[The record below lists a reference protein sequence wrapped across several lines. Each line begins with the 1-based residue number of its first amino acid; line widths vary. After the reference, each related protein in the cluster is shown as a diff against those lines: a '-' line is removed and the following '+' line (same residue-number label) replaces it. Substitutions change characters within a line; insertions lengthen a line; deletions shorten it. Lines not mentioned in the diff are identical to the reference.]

1 MRAKEYLRSL
11 KRFDVKIKNLQWELE
26 ELENKAI
33 GISSVDYSGDN
44 VQSSSCGDPAF
55 VKMMPK
61 IKAVK
66 DELEKTIEDFVE
78 KRHEMILM
86 INSLSNTNYIQV
98 LFKRYVEFKKFDDI
112 ANEMSYEVQSVKNLH
127 WKAIQEFERLLE
139 VRTFNY

>member
-112 ANEMSYEVQSVKNLH
+112 ATEMSYEVQSVKNLH

-139 VRTFNY
+139 VRTFDY

>member
-33 GISSVDYSGDN
+33 GISSVDYSSDN
-44 VQSSSCGDPAF
+44 VQSSSSGDPAF

-61 IKAVK
+61 IKVVK

-112 ANEMSYEVQSVKNLH
+112 ATEMSYEVQSVKNFH

>member
-11 KRFDVKIKNLQWELE
+11 KRLDVKIKHLRWELA

-44 VQSSSCGDPAF
+44 VQSSSSGDPAL

-66 DELEKTIEDFVE
+66 DELEKAIEDFVE

-86 INSLSNTNYIQV
+86 IDSLSNTNHIQV

-112 ANEMSYEVQSVKNLH
+112 ATEMSYEVQSVKNLH

-139 VRTFNY
+139 VGTFNY

>member
-11 KRFDVKIKNLQWELE
+11 KRLDVKIEHLKWELE

-44 VQSSSCGDPAF
+44 VQSSGSSDPAF

-66 DELEKTIEDFVE
+66 DELEKAIEDFVE

-86 INSLSNTNYIQV
+86 IDSLSNTNHTQV

-112 ANEMSYEVQSVKNLH
+112 ATEMSYEVQSVKNLH

-139 VRTFNY
+139 VRTFDY

>member
-11 KRFDVKIKNLQWELE
+11 KRLDVKIKNLQWELE

-44 VQSSSCGDPAF
+44 VQSSSRGDPAF

-61 IKAVK
+61 IKVVK

-86 INSLSNTNYIQV
+86 INNLSNTNHMQV

-112 ANEMSYEVQSVKNLH
+112 ATEMSYEVQSVKNLH
-127 WKAIQEFERLLE
+127 WRAIQEFERLLE
-139 VRTFNY
+139 SSTFDY

>member
-11 KRFDVKIKNLQWELE
+11 KRLDVKIKHLRWELA

-44 VQSSSCGDPAF
+44 VQSSRSGDPAF

-66 DELEKTIEDFVE
+66 DELEKAIEDFVE

-86 INSLSNTNYIQV
+86 IDSLSNTNHIQV

-112 ANEMSYEVQSVKNLH
+112 ATEMSYEVQSVKNLH

-139 VRTFNY
+139 VRTFDY

>member
-61 IKAVK
+61 IKVVK

-112 ANEMSYEVQSVKNLH
+112 ATEMSYEVQSVKNLH
-127 WKAIQEFERLLE
+127 WRAIQEFERLLE
-139 VRTFNY
+139 SSTFNY

>member
-11 KRFDVKIKNLQWELE
+11 KRLDVKIKNLQWELE

-44 VQSSSCGDPAF
+44 VQSSSSGDPAF

-61 IKAVK
+61 IKVVK

-112 ANEMSYEVQSVKNLH
+112 ATEMSYEVQSVKNFH

>member
-11 KRFDVKIKNLQWELE
+11 KRLDVKIKHLRWELA

-44 VQSSSCGDPAF
+44 VQSSSSGDPAF

-112 ANEMSYEVQSVKNLH
+112 ATEMSYEVQSVKNFH

-139 VRTFNY
+139 VRTFDY

>member
-112 ANEMSYEVQSVKNLH
+112 ATEMSYEVQSVKNLH
-127 WKAIQEFERLLE
+127 WRAIQEFERLLE

>member
-11 KRFDVKIKNLQWELE
+11 KRLDVKIKNLQWELE

-33 GISSVDYSGDN
+33 GISSVDYSSDN
-44 VQSSSCGDPAF
+44 VQSSSSGDPAF

-61 IKAVK
+61 IKVVK

-112 ANEMSYEVQSVKNLH
+112 ATEMSYEVQSVKNFH

-139 VRTFNY
+139 VRTFDY

>member
-44 VQSSSCGDPAF
+44 VQSSSRGDPAF
-55 VKMMPK
+55 VKIMPK

-112 ANEMSYEVQSVKNLH
+112 ATEMSYEVQSVKNFH

-139 VRTFNY
+139 MRTFNY

>member
-11 KRFDVKIKNLQWELE
+11 KRLDVKIKHLQWELE

-86 INSLSNTNYIQV
+86 IDSLSNTNHTQV

-112 ANEMSYEVQSVKNLH
+112 ATEMSYEVQSVKNLH
-127 WKAIQEFERLLE
+127 WRAIQEFERLLE
-139 VRTFNY
+139 SSTFDY

>member
-11 KRFDVKIKNLQWELE
+11 KRLDVKIKNLQWELE

-44 VQSSSCGDPAF
+44 VQSSSSGDPAF

-61 IKAVK
+61 IKVVK

-112 ANEMSYEVQSVKNLH
+112 ATEMSYEVQSVKNFH

-139 VRTFNY
+139 VRTFDY

>member
-11 KRFDVKIKNLQWELE
+11 KRLDVKIKHLRWELA

-44 VQSSSCGDPAF
+44 VQSSSSGDPAF

-66 DELEKTIEDFVE
+66 DELEKAIEDFVE

-86 INSLSNTNYIQV
+86 IDSLSNTNHTQV
-98 LFKRYVEFKKFDDI
+98 LFKRYVEFKKFEDI
-112 ANEMSYEVQSVKNLH
+112 ATEMSYEVQSVKNLH
-127 WKAIQEFERLLE
+127 WRAIQEFERLLE
-139 VRTFNY
+139 SSTFDY

>member
-11 KRFDVKIKNLQWELE
+11 KRLDVKIKNLQWELE

-33 GISSVDYSGDN
+33 GISSVDYSSDN
-44 VQSSSCGDPAF
+44 VQSSSSGDPAF

-61 IKAVK
+61 IQVVK

-112 ANEMSYEVQSVKNLH
+112 ATEMSYEVQSVKNFH

-139 VRTFNY
+139 VRTFDY

>member
-11 KRFDVKIKNLQWELE
+11 KRLDVKIEHLKWELE

-44 VQSSSCGDPAF
+44 VQSSGSSDPAF

-66 DELEKTIEDFVE
+66 DELEKAIEDFVE

-86 INSLSNTNYIQV
+86 IDSLSNTNHTQV

-112 ANEMSYEVQSVKNLH
+112 ATEMSYEVQSVKNLH
-127 WKAIQEFERLLE
+127 WRAIQEFERLLE
-139 VRTFNY
+139 SSTFDY